1 MPCVKDGWI
10 DGIDSKYILSFHTC
24 LYLQATLN
32 KSLPEMRTMKAKYED
47 ILWEAKRKIASCEE
61 NIADLSR

>member
-32 KSLPEMRTMKAKYED
+32 KALQEMRAMKDKYED
-47 ILWEAKRKIASCEE
+47 ILWGSQKKDCVM
-61 NIADLSR
+61 